1 MTIRVEG
8 LRVAYP
14 GSGVAV
20 EARSLEVEPG
30 ELVAL
35 TGPNGGGKTTLL
47 RVIAGLIPSFY
58 PARVEG
64 VVEVDG
70 HDPRLGVNP
79 GLAVYMQPDPT
90 VQVVGVTVLH
100 EASLCPMLQGLPR
113 GEALARAAW
122 ALQSLSLRGME
133 RESTPLLSS
142 GVLQRVALAGV
153 ASCRPRYLLLD
164 EPTGHLDP
172 WAGEVVRGLLRRLS
186 SMGLGL
192 LVATHDWGLV
202 RVSDRVYT
210 VNRGVNTGAWSHPQP
225 QPPHKRSLGERML
238 EVDDLEVS
246 YPGAPP
252 ILRGVTLEA
261 RQGELVALTGP
272 NGGGKTTLLRAL
284 AGLLKPLRGKLRARA
299 RRRYLPANPLLV
311 FSRPRLRD
319 ELGEE
324 PLLPVGHLLDKPVA
338 TLSSGELQLAALA
351 VVASS
356 GPGIL
361 LLDEPTHALDPVNRA
376 NVTRALAALAE
387 AGYTII
393 AATHDPWLIKASD
406 RVYRVEG
413 GMVAPA

>member
-1 MTIRVEG
+1 MAIRIKG
-8 LRVAYP
+8 LRVSYP
-14 GSGVAV
+14 GSRLGV

-64 VVEVDG
+64 LVEVDG
-70 HDPRLGVNP
+70 YDPRLGVDP

-100 EASLCPMLQGLPR
+100 EASLCPMLRGLPR
-113 GEALARAAW
+113 GETLARAGW
-122 ALQSLSLRGME
+122 ALKSLGLEGME
-133 RESTPLLSS
+133 GESTPLLSS

-202 RVSDRVYT
+202 EAADRVYT
-210 VNRGVNTGAWSHPQP
+210 VNRGVNPGAWRHPQP
-225 QPPHKRSLGERML
+225 PNTPERSPGDRVLEAEGL
-238 EVDDLEVS
+238 EVG

-284 AGLLKPLRGKLRARA
+284 AGLLKPLRGKLRART

-311 FSRPRLRD
+311 FSRPRLRE
-319 ELGEE
+319 ELKGE
-324 PLLPVGHLLDKPVA
+324 PPLPVGHLLDRPVA

-376 NVTRALAALAE
+376 EVVKALAALAG
-387 AGYTII
+387 AGYTIV
-393 AATHDPWLIKASD
+393 AATHDPWLAGASD

-413 GMVAPA
+413 GGVSQL